1 MFTLISCS
9 GYIRFSEAIVVV
21 FLVLA
26 VDCASHGHNPYSMFQ
41 TVTQSYRVLMAL
53 HTTRYLEP
61 RNCIPCST
69 DWRLIVLESC
79 SLKLE
84 SQDTLNAFAWVSIL
98 GALNVSPQVSL
109 RGLIDPTHT
118 AIGLS
123 EDCFNVA
130 SYSNN
135 KRLVNMHSNSPYLH
149 MGIL

>member
-1 MFTLISCS
+1 MPLHWHGTLSLKILH
-9 GYIRFSEAIVVV
+9 GLYRDRIRQHPSRKMLF
-21 FLVLA
+21 F
-26 VDCASHGHNPYSMFQ
+26 DC
-41 TVTQSYRVLMAL
+41 R
-53 HTTRYLEP
+53 
-61 RNCIPCST
+61 
-69 DWRLIVLESC
+69 C

-109 RGLIDPTHT
+109 RGLIDPTYT

-135 KRLVNMHSNSPYLH
+135 KVGLAGGHCAVVV
-149 MGIL
+149 